1 MFWLSARQKEEYALE
16 AMKVAEDSMKV
27 MEEFQ
32 RQPTIKKRL
41 ELLSSSYHPV
51 ARLVVSDMFAQ
62 VTTDFIDK
70 ERLAAEGDRDA
81 AREVDDVRMK
91 INNVLEEE
99 RQHLES
105 SRQPSNPKWQ
115 DLQQEVESDIRI
127 ALTRLEAIVPKN
139 RNDVS
144 QWKNYYLERLKV
156 LTNKALTPVGRLMF
170 VSAERDQ
177 LIGKFRSVVSQLVD
191 GADVEEELHKLEVD
205 IQLAVDA
212 EIERLKKDY
221 PQFFSVK
228 PHGGQTKLKKF
239 SGQGGI

>member
-1 MFWLSARQKEEYALE
+1 
-16 AMKVAEDSMKV
+16 MKVAEDAVKV

-32 RQPTIKKRL
+32 RSPTVKKRL
-41 ELLSSSYHPV
+41 ELLSSAYHPV
-51 ARLVVSDMFAQ
+51 SRLAVSDMFAQ

-99 RQHLES
+99 RQQLES
-105 SRQPSNPKWQ
+105 KKQPPSPKWQ
-115 DLQQEVESDIRI
+115 LLQQEVESDVRI
-127 ALTRLEAIVPKN
+127 AVERLEAIVPKN
-139 RNDVS
+139 KNDIS
-144 QWKNYYLERLKV
+144 QWKTYYLERLKV
-156 LTNKALTPVGRLMF
+156 LTNAALTPVGRLMF
-170 VSAERDQ
+170 VNASERDQ
-177 LIGKFRSVVSQLVD
+177 LIAKFRSVVSQLVD

-205 IQLAVDA
+205 VQLAVDA
-212 EIERLKKDY
+212 EVVRLKQEY